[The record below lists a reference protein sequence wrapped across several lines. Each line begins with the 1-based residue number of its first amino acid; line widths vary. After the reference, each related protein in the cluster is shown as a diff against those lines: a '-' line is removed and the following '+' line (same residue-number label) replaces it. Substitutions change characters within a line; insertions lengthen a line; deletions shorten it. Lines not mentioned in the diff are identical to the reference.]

1 MNKDA
6 TQRHFLFCV
15 CRLPSCVGIP
25 QTTGSE
31 QRVSFFMTKLGT
43 RTRNH
48 RHNWKAKHVGTI
60 RAYHASKKRTA
71 VAHARNLWRVT
82 GGESPHWVKRMDDV
96 LLVGA
101 GLNAQLYQSVFE
113 CDCDGFDRA
122 KDHACTHVICVMRA
136 IGMPLTKAQ
145 A

>member
-1 MNKDA
+1 
-6 TQRHFLFCV
+6 
-15 CRLPSCVGIP
+15 
-25 QTTGSE
+25 
-31 QRVSFFMTKLGT
+31 MTKLGT

-82 GGESPHWVKRMDDV
+82 GGESPHWVKLED
-96 LLVGA
+96 
-101 GLNAQLYQSVFE
+101 NAFE

-136 IGMPLTKAQ
+136 IGLPLTKAV
-145 A
+145 